1 MGPNIKST
9 KSCFRGRFMQSDW
22 KKIML
27 GDESLTELQSRV
39 LQHGPAS
46 LAEAYVLGALQSKYL
61 IRRGAKRNE
70 SHGIKSMPPRP
81 LP

>member
-1 MGPNIKST
+1 MGPNIYTT
-9 KSCFRGRFMQSDW
+9 KSCSRGRFMRSDW

-39 LQHGPAS
+39 LQRGPES
-46 LAEAYVLGALQSKYL
+46 LAESYVLGALHLKYL
-61 IRRGAKRNE
+61 RDRGGSDDGPEAA
-70 SHGIKSMPPRP
+70 PPS

>member
-1 MGPNIKST
+1 MGPKVQSIKYCSW
-9 KSCFRGRFMQSDW
+9 GRFMQSDW

-46 LAEAYVLGALQSKYL
+46 LADAYVLGALRQRYL
-61 IRRGAKRNE
+61 RDRGGSDDSPEAA
-70 SHGIKSMPPRP
+70 PPS